1 MSKSP
6 VDTAWNLNE
15 PVEGQEKENTRKA
28 TLIAFRV
35 KVNQVLFF
43 KRMADHF
50 CKEGLI
56 AEPRFSLLAKACLN
70 IVANRYVKFEEIAM
84 ANYVQNKLNASGG
97 PNDHFSFGKKEV

>member
-56 AEPRFSLLAKACLN
+56 A
-70 IVANRYVKFEEIAM
+70 M
-84 ANYVQNKLNASGG
+84 ANYVQKKLNASGG